1 MNNYLLM
8 YADFEKQKNRQAS
21 LITLGVTGLLL
32 LLFIMWKWQLPTVAQ
47 PKAEE
52 YIEIDLGNSETGAN
66 QQEEQLPG
74 QPAPAQQVA
83 YNTPQPTASQA
94 DDSRDV
100 EEDPASDAP
109 AIKKPIVVKANPTKI
124 DVDSKTV
131 KTAHTSTTPV
141 VQAPVRPRAV
151 MGRTMGSNGN
161 GGNGAE
167 TYSPGAGDGTG
178 GTGNQ
183 GSIGGNPNGRGTG
196 TPRNLGIRTVNIP
209 SQSFEDDFNE
219 SGKVVLDIVV
229 NSEGKLVSASYQ
241 PSGSSITNRNQIEI
255 AKRRAAQIAYPKY
268 DGGFKQRINIV
279 FQVKG

>member
-8 YADFEKQKNRQAS
+8 YADFEKEKNRKAS
-21 LITLGVTGLLL
+21 LITLAIAGALVF
-32 LLFIMWKWQLPTVAQ
+32 LFFMWKWQLPTVSQ
-47 PKAEE
+47 PKADE
-52 YIEIDLGNSETGAN
+52 YIEIDLGNSDVGSN

-83 YNTPQPTASQA
+83 YNTPQPTAAQA
-94 DDSRDV
+94 DDSKDV
-100 EEDPASDAP
+100 EEDPTSDAP
-109 AIKKPIVVKANPTKI
+109 AIKKPVVVKANPTKI
-124 DVDSKTV
+124 DVDNKTV
-131 KTAHTSTTPV
+131 KTNHTTPAPV
-141 VQAPVRPRAV
+141 VQAPPRPRAV

-196 TPRNLGIRTVNIP
+196 TPRNLSARTYNFP
-209 SQSFEDDFNE
+209 SQTFQDDFNE

-229 NSEGKLVSASYQ
+229 NSDGKLVSASYQ
-241 PSGSSITNRNQIEI
+241 PSGSTITNRNQVEI
-255 AKRRAAQIAYPKY
+255 AKRRAGQIAYPKY
-268 DGGFKQRINIV
+268 DGGFKQRITIHFEVN
-279 FQVKG
+279 G

>member
-8 YADFEKQKNRQAS
+8 YADFEKQKNRKAG
-21 LITLGVTGLLL
+21 LLTLGVTGLLA
-32 LLFIMWKWQLPTVAQ
+32 LLFIMYKWELPTVSPPVAQ
-47 PKAEE
+47 EF
-52 YIEIDLGNSETGAN
+52 IEVDLGNSDVGSN

-74 QPAPAQQVA
+74 DPAPAQQVA
-83 YNTPQPTASQA
+83 YNNPQPTPAQA
-94 DDSRDV
+94 EEAKDIP
-100 EEDPASDAP
+100 EDPTSDAP
-109 AIKKPIVVKANPTKI
+109 AIKKPVVAKTNATKI
-124 DVDSKTV
+124 DVDNKPV
-131 KTAHTSTTPV
+131 KSTAVQAPV
-141 VQAPVRPRAV
+141 VQAPPKPRAV

-161 GGNGAE
+161 GGNGAD
-167 TYSPGAGDGTG
+167 TYSPGGGDGTG

-183 GSIGGNPNGRGTG
+183 GSIGGNPNGRGSG

-229 NSEGKLVSASYQ
+229 NSDGKLISASYQ